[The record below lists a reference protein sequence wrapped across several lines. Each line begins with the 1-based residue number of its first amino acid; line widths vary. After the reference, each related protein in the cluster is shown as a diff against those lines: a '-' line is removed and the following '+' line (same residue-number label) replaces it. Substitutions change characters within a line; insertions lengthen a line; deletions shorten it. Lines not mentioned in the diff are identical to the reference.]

1 MAKFWDNLKYHE
13 DTVKKEKLT
22 KEDITFL
29 KDLQKELNTED
40 TVGTA
45 SPRFWVI
52 KQPERVY
59 HIDKDEAEHY
69 MFIETDSHCELTL
82 EDLKE
87 KLEYLFDENL
97 KDIKIEYNEL
107 IFKYY
112 DEDFEEEEEY
122 TIDFDNNSFSSDNT
136 IGKILELLKDEVE
149 VFYYKEID
157 VIVPNCLF
165 LTQIDAENHLRNND
179 YHYHEEA
186 RTYCMC
192 GWRSPR
198 LEKLINILS
207 KTDFDDIEV
216 K

>member
-1 MAKFWDNLKYHE
+1 MAKFWNNLKYHK
-13 DTVKKEKLT
+13 DTVEKEKLT
-22 KEDITFL
+22 KEDIAFL

-52 KQPERVY
+52 KQPERIY
-59 HIDKDEAEHY
+59 HVDKDEAEHY
-69 MFIETDSHCELTL
+69 MFIETDSHSELTL

-87 KLEYLFDENL
+87 KLEYLYDENL
-97 KDIKIEYNEL
+97 KDIKIENNEL

-122 TIDFDNNSFSSDNT
+122 TIDFYNNCYSSDLD
-136 IGKILELLKDEVE
+136 KVLELLEDEVMII
-149 VFYYKEID
+149 YYNEID
-157 VIVPNCLF
+157 ATVPNCVF
-165 LTQIDAENHLRNND
+165 LTQIDAENHLRAND

-198 LEKLINILS
+198 LEKLISILS

>member
-1 MAKFWDNLKYHE
+1 MAKFWNNLKYHE
-13 DTVKKEKLT
+13 DTVEKEKLT

-52 KQPERVY
+52 KQPERIY
-59 HIDKDEAEHY
+59 HVDRGEADY
-69 MFIETDSHCELTL
+69 YVFVDDDYQELTL
-82 EDLKE
+82 EELKNYLE
-87 KLEYLFDENL
+87 DVYDDNLKSVDIKDGVLSFEYLGEFS
-97 KDIKIEYNEL
+97 
-107 IFKYY
+107 
-112 DEDFEEEEEY
+112 EEIEEY
-122 TIDFDNNSFSSDNT
+122 TIDFNNSTLNSRDSVD
-136 IGKILELLKDEVE
+136 KVLELLELEVS
-149 VFYYKEID
+149 VIYYKEVD
-157 VIVPNCLF
+157 ATVPNCMF

-179 YHYHEEA
+179 YHYHEKA

-198 LEKLINILS
+198 FEKLINILS